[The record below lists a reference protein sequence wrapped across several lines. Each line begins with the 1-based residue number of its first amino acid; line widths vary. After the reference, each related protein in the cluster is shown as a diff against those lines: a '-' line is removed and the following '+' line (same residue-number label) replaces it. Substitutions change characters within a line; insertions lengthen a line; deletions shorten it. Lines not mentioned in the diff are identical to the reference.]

1 MGKVGTLLYTLL
13 AAIPVALA
21 VKFIL
26 TVLFAATNLLIGV
39 PRLPIYLPSLVDW
52 LLPGDR
58 IAANDGVDYAAGSDA
73 GSRVVTLQEQ

>member
-58 IAANDGVDYAAGSDA
+58 IANDGVDYAAGSDE